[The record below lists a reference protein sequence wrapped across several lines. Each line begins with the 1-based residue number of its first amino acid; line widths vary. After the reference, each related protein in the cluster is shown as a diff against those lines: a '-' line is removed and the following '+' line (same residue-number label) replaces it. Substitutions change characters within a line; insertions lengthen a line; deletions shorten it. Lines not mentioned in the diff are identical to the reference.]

1 MFFSLFLLG
10 DRRIQI
16 REAQKHMDP
25 TDQGPQHWFLNWI
38 HKNDL
43 AHLDLSAKEDGILVH
58 AEGHEEGGGGGI
70 GGRVRQRDLRH
81 QQPDIKQIM

>member
-1 MFFSLFLLG
+1 MRKAIG
-10 DRRIQI
+10 TIQI
-16 REAQKHMDP
+16 RTLFP
-25 TDQGPQHWFLNWI
+25 NWV

-58 AEGHEEGGGGGI
+58 AEWHEEGGGGGI

-81 QQPDIKQIM
+81 QQPNMN